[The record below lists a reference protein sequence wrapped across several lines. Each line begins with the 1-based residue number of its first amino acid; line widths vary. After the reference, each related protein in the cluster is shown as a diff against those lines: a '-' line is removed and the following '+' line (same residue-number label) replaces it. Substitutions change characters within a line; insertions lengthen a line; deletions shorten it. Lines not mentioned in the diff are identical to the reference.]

1 MGEDGIV
8 IKGNKEGLNIVINM
22 SKYRNFEDMLRLL
35 LEKMSKGKRFYKGSN
50 LKITID
56 LKLIN
61 ENEII
66 KLKDSLINEYLISEC
81 IFSDLS
87 EKEIKYF
94 TGIYEGRTKFI
105 RRTIRSGQCI
115 DYSGNIVIIGDVNP
129 GAEVNA
135 SGNVIVIGNLK
146 GNVHAGIGGNDKA
159 LIAAFSLQPEI
170 IRIAELVS
178 RSPDDGEI
186 PQYPEVAEP
195 AQRSEL
201 RHRQQAVPTRLA
213 NFLYF

>member
-8 IKGNKEGLNIVINM
+8 IKGNKEGLNVVINM
-22 SKYRNFEDMLRLL
+22 SKYRNFEDMLRVL

-61 ENEII
+61 ESEII

-81 IFSDLS
+81 VFSDLS

-170 IRIAELVS
+170 IRIAELIS
-178 RSPDDGEI
+178 RSPDDGEL
-186 PQYPEVAEP
+186 PQYPEVAKIKDNMIIVEP
-195 AQRSEL
+195 YSL
-201 RHRQQAVPTRLA
+201 
-213 NFLYF
+213 NKYI